1 MKQLA
6 VLFSL
11 ATLSFSASA
20 SANDLCSKYEHNAR
34 FMKAVTTVAK
44 FQKYTKEEFCN
55 LENVLDV
62 EVQPSQ
68 VIDREGNVIPHVQ
81 VQQHKSWGS
90 CLYLVNELD
99 YSMTQAYCYSGM

>member
-1 MKQLA
+1 MKKLA
-6 VLFSL
+6 VLFAL
-11 ATLSFSASA
+11 ATVSLSV
-20 SANDLCSKYEHNAR
+20 SANDLCTKYEHNAR

-44 FQKYTKEEFCN
+44 FQKYTKEEFCK
-55 LENVLDV
+55 LESVLDV

-68 VIDREGNVIPHVQ
+68 VIDYEGNVIPHVQ

>member
-1 MKQLA
+1 MKKITLLMA
-6 VLFSL
+6 L
-11 ATLSFSASA
+11 ATLSTTV
-20 SANDLCSKYEHNAR
+20 SANDLCSKYEHNPR
-34 FMKAVTTVAK
+34 FMKAIEVVAK

-55 LENVLDV
+55 LERVLDI

-81 VQQHKSWGS
+81 VQQHKSWDS

-99 YSMTQAYCYSGM
+99 YSMTQTYCYSGM